1 MRARFAALI
10 FATSAVGHSAPAQA
24 TTITAPS
31 HDYLLE
37 LRQGWE
43 AGSVLGSLP
52 RRAMA
57 AGGIEL
63 RVWGGYGLV
72 RQSVVR
78 MIIRRDDS
86 KRNWIMGRRVPSRH
100 AKPFSVAA
108 MRRNHKPRDQT
119 FEEPSKT
126 RA

>member
-1 MRARFAALI
+1 MRARFAALN

-31 HDYLLE
+31 RDHLPE
-37 LRQGWE
+37 LTQGWQ
-43 AGSVLGSLP
+43 AASVLGSLP

-78 MIIRRDDS
+78 VIIRRDDS
-86 KRNWIMGRRVPSRH
+86 KRNSIMGRRVPSRH

-108 MRRNHKPRDQT
+108 MRRNRKPRDQHLR
-119 FEEPSKT
+119 SQARR